1 MPGCECSLLFVV
13 SREGGVYKSE
23 GLVWLQQRGNKAK
36 TERALG
42 LQPRGRWGGR
52 TGGAQKKG
60 RSYLVFACE
69 FIGRGMGRN
78 GED

>member
-1 MPGCECSLLFVV
+1 MA
-13 SREGGVYKSE
+13 
-23 GLVWLQQRGNKAK
+23 GNKAK

-52 TGGAQKKG
+52 AGGAQKKG